1 MSIITRRTFLKQ
13 SLAITAGASAGFG
26 AVHNLQA
33 EPSTPGS
40 AGKNPNDP
48 YADGIL
54 VDGPPPPLTKGAF
67 TIAVLPDTQ
76 YYSAGFPDLY
86 QAQTRWIVEQKHKR
100 NIACVLHLG
109 DLVDLSVPQQWKNA
123 VKAMNI
129 LDGEVPYF
137 FVPGNH
143 DYFDDKGNWNT
154 LISSHFPVTKYQ
166 GLKTFGGVYD
176 PESDRMDN
184 SYHLFSAGDRHFLV
198 LCLEFGPR
206 HDVVRWANE
215 IVSKYPDREAILVTH
230 AFTYTDNRRYDW
242 AKFGRQQTWN
252 PHDYSIVRNN
262 VHDDVAD
269 GEQLWQELI
278 CRHQSFSFTINGHVC
293 NDGLGRLETTT
304 PDGRSIPQMLVN
316 FQVRPK
322 GGDGWLRLLEMC
334 PDYTMNVV
342 DYSPTRGQCNVSLKN
357 KFSVK
362 LSPLNGIESALPAKL
377 S

>member
-1 MSIITRRTFLKQ
+1 MKIITRRIFLKR
-13 SLAITAGASAGFG
+13 SMVITAGASASLS
-26 AVHNLQA
+26 AIHALQA
-33 EPSTPGS
+33 EPSAS
-40 AGKNPNDP
+40 SINKVPNDP
-48 YADGIL
+48 YADAQL

-76 YYSAGFPDLY
+76 YYSAAAPLTY
-86 QAQTRWIVEQKHKR
+86 EAQTQWIVKHKETR

-109 DLVDLSVPQQWKNA
+109 DLVDLSVPQQWENA

-143 DYFDDKGNWNT
+143 DYFFKDGNWGT
-154 LISSHFPVTKYQ
+154 DLSTYFPVAKYQ
-166 GLKTFGGVYD
+166 DLKTFGGVYD
-176 PESDRMDN
+176 REPDRMEN
-184 SYHLFSAGDRHFLV
+184 SFHLFSAGGRSFLV

-206 HDVVRWANE
+206 RDVIRWANE
-215 IVSKYPDREAILVTH
+215 VVSQHRDREAILVTH

-242 AKFGRQQTWN
+242 AKFGRRQSWN

-262 VHDDVAD
+262 VHDDAAD

-278 CRHQSFSFTINGHVC
+278 SRHESFLFTINGHVI
-293 NDGLGRLETTT
+293 NDGLGRLETAT

-316 FQVRPK
+316 FQMRPNA
-322 GGDGWLRLLEMC
+322 GDGWLRLLEMC

-342 DYSPTRGQCNVSLKN
+342 DYSPARNQCNVSPKN
-357 KFSVK
+357 KFSAK
-362 LSPLNGIESALPAKL
+362 LARLNRIESSLPA
-377 S
+377 